1 MDPKLEA
8 RLRALATRKTPS
20 TPTRRTKSQSAAKIV
35 DAPERRNRLRRNTD
49 ELPWGEQY
57 LETHATTPAFAR
69 KNNVEIHQEY
79 IVFVKTHPLT
89 GALLNSTRTRHK
101 VPPINPKTGKE
112 MKFTQK
118 SGEAFPY
125 FPTHWDWPS
134 IFADSSVDIFI
145 VESECSAL
153 AAAQRGFVTIG
164 VGGCDGVFM
173 VGTRRQKLHPIFSE
187 MRLAGRRV
195 YVVFDADR
203 ETNDNVHDA
212 EQAAAKLFAEAVQ

>member
-1 MDPKLEA
+1 ALSQKHRSSTHTTSKKA
-8 RLRALATRKTPS
+8 GRALAATSTAKTV
-20 TPTRRTKSQSAAKIV
+20 A
-35 DAPERRNRLRRNTD
+35 APERRIRLRRNPD
-49 ELPWGEQY
+49 ELLWGKQY
-57 LETHATTPAFAR
+57 LEAHATTPAFAR
-69 KNNVEIHQEY
+69 KNNVVINPEN
-79 IVFVKTHPLT
+79 IVFTKTQPLS